1 MSGDHAFRDRYFEDY
16 RPGEVVE
23 FGSVT
28 VTEADI
34 IAFASAYDPQPF
46 HVDPEAA
53 RASPYGGLI
62 ASAWHT
68 GSFMMRMMVDHFISS
83 HSLGSPGMEEMRFL
97 APVRPGDTLRC
108 RLTILEARR
117 SATKLD
123 RGTIKQRVEVLN
135 QDSVVVF
142 SCIGLGFY
150 RCRSD

>member
-1 MSGDHAFRDRYFEDY
+1 MRVEHTFKDRYFEDY

-28 VTEADI
+28 ISEADI
-34 IAFASAYDPQPF
+34 IAFGRAFDPQPF
-46 HVDPEAA
+46 HIDPEAA

-68 GSFMMRMMVDHFISS
+68 GALMMRMMVDHFVSR
-83 HSLGSPGMEEMRFL
+83 HSLGSPGVDELRFL

-108 RLTILEARR
+108 RLTVLEARP
-117 SATKLD
+117 SATKPG

-135 QDSVVVF
+135 QHDAVVF
-142 SCIGLGFY
+142 SCVGRGFY
-150 RCRSD
+150 RCRG